1 MSALVLALA
10 LLPAACYVPPVDAP
24 IVDPFREPACA
35 QCAGNRGLEYA
46 TAPGTPVR
54 AVAGG
59 IVSFSGVVAGTRYVV
74 VDHAAGGLRAT
85 YGDLAV
91 SALAVGDVVAAGA
104 VVGRVGDHGLHFGL
118 RRGETYVDPAPLL
131 GRLVERPRLVPTD
144 GTAPRP
150 APPPRLRCAGGG

>member
-74 VDHAAGGLRAT
+74 VDQPDGYRTT
-85 YGDLAV
+85 YGRLA
-91 SALAVGDVVAAGA
+91 AATARTGAPGA
-104 VVGRVGDHGLHFGL
+104 VA
-118 RRGETYVDPAPLL
+118 YSN
-131 GRLVERPRLVPTD
+131 PRL
-144 GTAPRP
+144 P
-150 APPPRLRCAGGG
+150 AHCAQAGSRNGSTIGASTGGA